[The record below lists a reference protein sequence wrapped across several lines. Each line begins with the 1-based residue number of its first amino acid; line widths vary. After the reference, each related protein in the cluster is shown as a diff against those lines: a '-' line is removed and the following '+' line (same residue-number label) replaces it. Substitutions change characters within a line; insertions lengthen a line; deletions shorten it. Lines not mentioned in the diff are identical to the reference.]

1 MAAIRKVE
9 MSVRGQKSGAKTGA
23 AMLSLLMLAACATP
37 NGSLSTKGDLVFEQP
52 EDLCSVVEPTPEMIA
67 ALQRRDD
74 YADIIIA
81 LGRACPGR
89 ADLFGI
95 GPTASVPSLTM
106 VQEDGSRGIVTRA
119 MPEDGR
125 DVEHPDPPESD
136 GGDVVVIDPPPELT
150 PAIPP
155 V

>member
-1 MAAIRKVE
+1 
-9 MSVRGQKSGAKTGA
+9 
-23 AMLSLLMLAACATP
+23 
-37 NGSLSTKGDLVFEQP
+37 
-52 EDLCSVVEPTPEMIA
+52 
-67 ALQRRDD
+67 
-74 YADIIIA
+74 
-81 LGRACPGR
+81 
-89 ADLFGI
+89 
-95 GPTASVPSLTM
+95 
-106 VQEDGSRGIVTRA
+106 